1 MKAVDAGYRAS
12 GLLAEGGVMG
22 EMFRRSVLS
31 GLPWGA
37 DFAWWLRD
45 QPAEAVGDVQQAQHL
60 YDARHGPGRWAWPW
74 SVSVSVMVV

>member
-1 MKAVDAGYRAS
+1 VKAVDAGYRAS